1 MHASSSGA
9 PFRKR
14 TFSLP
19 LCTRSLAA
27 VMSASPVLVRALFRP
42 RISRALR
49 EQVMLAVTEV
59 NDCRYCNWGHTALAL
74 RNGVDLTALR
84 QILDSGSLGADSTP
98 DEVAILSAQ
107 HVASEQGDADPGAER
122 ALAAAWTPD
131 EQAEIK
137 AYITAIT
144 FGNLAGNS
152 ADAWLARLGGYLSR
166 AGNRSGRRSDG

>member
-1 MHASSSGA
+1 MHAPSSGA

-19 LCTRSLAA
+19 LYAHSLAA
-27 VMSASPVLVRALFRP
+27 LMTASPVLVRALSRP
-42 RISRALR
+42 RISPALR
-49 EQVMLAVTEV
+49 EQIMLAVTSV

-84 QILDSGSLGADSTP
+84 QTLDSGSLSADSTP
-98 DEVAILSAQ
+98 DAVAILYAQ

-122 ALAAAWTPD
+122 ALAGAWAPD

-144 FGNLAGNS
+144 FGNLVGNS
-152 ADAWLARLGGYLSR
+152 ADAWLARL
-166 AGNRSGRRSDG
+166 RRWL